1 MEGCTMDWPTN
12 FAHRRNA
19 DGSYDSIC
27 TKCFLTAAWAEKE
40 ESLSSSE
47 SAHVCEPSVLYLVNQ
62 GSIPAPIPMLGLIA
76 VDSIAGADKST
87 STHYRKFPLRTK
99 LRLTIKPDRA
109 D

>member
-1 MEGCTMDWPTN
+1 MHGSTN
-12 FAHRRNA
+12 FAHRRNS

-27 TKCFLTAAWAEKE
+27 TKCYATAASAEKE

-47 SAHVCEPSVLYLVNQ
+47 SAHVCDPSALYLVNE
-62 GSIPAPIPMLGLIA
+62 GSIPARIPMLGLA
-76 VDSIAGADKST
+76 AWGSSARADESRRT
-87 STHYRKFPLRTK
+87 QYRKFPLQTK